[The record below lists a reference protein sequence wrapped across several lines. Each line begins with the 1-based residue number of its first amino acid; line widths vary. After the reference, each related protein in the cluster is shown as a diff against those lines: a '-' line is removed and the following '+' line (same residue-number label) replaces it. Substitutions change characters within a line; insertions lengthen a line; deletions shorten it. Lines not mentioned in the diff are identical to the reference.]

1 MKVQGL
7 DGRQHSWSLTGY
19 RVNANSTRP
28 RSTYHL
34 AARSLLTEMFPV
46 IPILEEVW
54 LPGSGNL
61 RLDFYLPQ
69 KKMAVEV
76 HGEQHYGEAVHY
88 FHRGKGGFNVAMH
101 NDGKKREWCEL
112 NDIRLVVLKYSD
124 GEDEWKRQ
132 ISGRES

>member
-76 HGEQHYGEAVHY
+76 HG
-88 FHRGKGGFNVAMH
+88 KGGFNVAMH